1 MVSII
6 NFLKSNLYNILIFL
20 GIVIFAYSI
29 LTSDETNKKYV
40 GKILGGLIT
49 LIGCICKYVCK

>member
-6 NFLKSNLYNILIFL
+6 NFVKSNYDSIIIFL
-20 GIVIFAYSI
+20 GVVTFADSI

-40 GKILGGLIT
+40 GKILGGLII

>member
-6 NFLKSNLYNILIFL
+6 NFLKSNYENLLIFL
-20 GIVIFAYSI
+20 GIVIFAHSI

-49 LIGCICKYVCK
+49 LIGCISIYVNT

>member
-49 LIGCICKYVCK
+49 LIGCIYMYVNS

>member
-6 NFLKSNLYNILIFL
+6 NFLKSNYENILIFL

-49 LIGCICKYVCK
+49 LIGCICMYVNS